1 MKTLVRVLFV
11 VVITAYAILT
21 NSAERGTPF
30 AGYCAGGT
38 NTSGVLK
45 YLLGH
50 ATIVWCG

>member
-1 MKTLVRVLFV
+1 MRVLFV
-11 VVITAYAILT
+11 VVITAYAIVA

-30 AGYCAGGT
+30 VGYCPGGT
-38 NTSGVLK
+38 NASCVLK